1 MLNIDASYRKDD
13 NGPNG
18 SSGIDTSVGDRPNG
32 VHFGWSDDMV
42 DEDSY
47 EAHKDSGDS
56 DWLDGSFHLV
66 VERPTAVDIPK
77 FRRLYVCFGA
87 LKEGFKRYCT
97 PVIGVNGC
105 FLKGSLKGEIMSV
118 VDRDINNQI
127 FPITWA
133 FVDVENRETWA

>member
-1 MLNIDASYRKDD
+1 MCIELWNIDASYRKDD

-56 DWLDGSFHLV
+56 DWLGREHLLSDDDDKLN
-66 VERPTAVDIPK
+66 AI
-77 FRRLYVCFGA
+77 
-87 LKEGFKRYCT
+87 
-97 PVIGVNGC
+97 
-105 FLKGSLKGEIMSV
+105 
-118 VDRDINNQI
+118 
-127 FPITWA
+127 
-133 FVDVENRETWA
+133 